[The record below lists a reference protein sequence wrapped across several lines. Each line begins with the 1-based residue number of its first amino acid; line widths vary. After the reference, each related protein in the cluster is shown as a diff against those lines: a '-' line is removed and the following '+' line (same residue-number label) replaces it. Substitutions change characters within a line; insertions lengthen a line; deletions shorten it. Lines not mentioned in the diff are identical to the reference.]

1 MLADRQAKYGA
12 IIDRVLTL
20 VRVLC
25 QTSEYSLNYGC
36 FSCFVINHTK
46 MPPWSLI
53 SPASRGIGFALARRV
68 LQITNAPVVATARK
82 DLNKT
87 KEELLEG
94 LGVDEKRLTVLK
106 LDVLG
111 TW

>member
-1 MLADRQAKYGA
+1 
-12 IIDRVLTL
+12 
-20 VRVLC
+20 
-25 QTSEYSLNYGC
+25 
-36 FSCFVINHTK
+36 

-68 LQITNAPVVATARK
+68 LQTTNAPVVTTARK
-82 DLNKT
+82 DLDKT
-87 KEELLEG
+87 KEELLDG

-111 TW
+111 TQSAYATTRTTVLEY